1 MFSRDIQNLMPKY
14 SILKEVHQGIS
25 SAIYLVQDS
34 SGIEYALKLYNKIM
48 DADHFENELKI
59 YSLLCNVGNQDF
71 IRYISSSKEDKNSN
85 VNYIV
90 LELAEKGSLD
100 NFILSQKHFDEKMTK
115 IMAWKIAHIVEKL
128 HKLCFSHRDLN
139 THNILVDQ
147 NYNLKL
153 GGFGSVEY
161 FLSQSGKSCLLKDK
175 INSPNFIAP
184 EASKQPYDGHKVD
197 IFGLGVLLLYMR
209 TGYDIFTVHK
219 NNIYKIIKGHK
230 FEHFWKIIEL
240 NNTHLNLTSEFKKLI
255 NSMLEYNYKKR
266 PDISYVINHPW
277 FDEIRFLTYD
287 EFQAYENYFRKSL
300 KEIEEAIPQKEYI

>member
-1 MFSRDIQNLMPKY
+1 MLSREIQNLIPKY
-14 SILKEVHQGIS
+14 SILKEIHQGVS
-25 SAIYLVQDS
+25 STIYLVQNS
-34 SGIEYALKLYNKIM
+34 SGIEYALKLYYKTM
-48 DADHFENELKI
+48 DVDHFQKELNKC
-59 YSLLCNVGNQDF
+59 SLLCNVGNQDF
-71 IRYISSSKEDKNSN
+71 IRYISSSKEDKNPN

-100 NFILSQKHFDEKMTK
+100 NYILDQKHFDEKTTK

-161 FLSQSGKSCLLKDK
+161 FLSQNGKNGLLKDK
-175 INSPNFIAP
+175 IISTNFIAP
-184 EASKQPYDGHKVD
+184 EVSRQPYDGHKVD
-197 IFGLGVLLLYMR
+197 IFSLGVLLLYMR
-209 TGYDIFTVHK
+209 TGYDVFTVHK
-219 NNIYKIIKGHK
+219 NTIYQFIKGHK
-230 FEHFWKIIEL
+230 FEHFWKIVEL
-240 NNTHLNLTSEFKKLI
+240 NNAHLNLTPEFKELI

-287 EFQAYENYFRKSL
+287 EFQAYEKTFRKSL
-300 KEIEEAIPQKEYI
+300 KKIEEAIPQKEYI

>member
-1 MFSRDIQNLMPKY
+1 MLSREIQNLIPKY
-14 SILKEVHQGIS
+14 SILKEIHQGVS
-25 SAIYLVQDS
+25 STIYLVQNS
-34 SGIEYALKLYNKIM
+34 SGIEYALKLYNKTM
-48 DADHFENELKI
+48 DVDHFQKELNK

-71 IRYISSSKEDKNSN
+71 IRYISSSKEDKNPN

-100 NFILSQKHFDEKMTK
+100 YYILDQKHFDEKTTK
-115 IMAWKIAHIVEKL
+115 IMGWKIAHIVEKL

-153 GGFGSVEY
+153 GSR
-161 FLSQSGKSCLLKDK
+161 
-175 INSPNFIAP
+175 
-184 EASKQPYDGHKVD
+184 QPYDGHKVD
-197 IFGLGVLLLYMR
+197 IFSLGVLLLYMR
-209 TGYDIFTVHK
+209 TGYDVFTVHK
-219 NNIYKIIKGHK
+219 NTIYQFIKGHK
-230 FEHFWKIIEL
+230 FEHFWKIVEL
-240 NNTHLNLTSEFKKLI
+240 NNAHLNLNPEFKELI

-287 EFQAYENYFRKSL
+287 EFQAYEKTFRKSL
-300 KEIEEAIPQKEYI
+300 KKIEEAIPQKEYI

>member
-1 MFSRDIQNLMPKY
+1 MLSRDIQNLITKY
-14 SILKEVHQGIS
+14 SILKEIHQGVS
-25 SAIYLVQDS
+25 STIYLVQDS
-34 SGIEYALKLYNKIM
+34 SGIEYALKLYNKTM
-48 DADHFENELKI
+48 DVDHFEKELNI
-59 YSLLCNVGNQDF
+59 HSLLCNVGNQDF

-85 VNYIV
+85 LNYIV

-100 NFILSQKHFDEKMTK
+100 NFILKNFDEKMTK
-115 IMAWKIAHIVEKL
+115 IMAWKIAHIVEQL

-139 THNILVDQ
+139 IHNILVDQ

-161 FLSQSGKSCLLKDK
+161 FLSQSGKSGLLKNK

-197 IFGLGVLLLYMR
+197 IFSLGVLLLYMR
-209 TGYDIFTVHK
+209 TGYDVFTVHK
-219 NNIYKIIKGHK
+219 NTIYQFIKGHK
-230 FEHFWKIIEL
+230 FEHFWKIVEL
-240 NNTHLNLTSEFKKLI
+240 NNAPLKLTSEFKDLI

-287 EFQAYENYFRKSL
+287 EFQAYENSFRKGF
-300 KEIEEAIPQKEYI
+300 KEIEKAIPQKDYI